1 MSNSTPVQLDEIS
14 ERLGYRFVN
23 EALLTE
29 ALTHGST
36 QKHKGDYQRLEF
48 LGDRVLGLVIA
59 EHLFRTHPTDGE
71 GQLTHVLSSLVRSE
85 ACADAARDGSVGC
98 VVVTGAGRG
107 FCAGGDLKE
116 GASAK
121 AMVPPSAE
129 AGSRTEQ
136 GFTRLRGFMETAR
149 LLHEMPKPAIAMVNG
164 PVAGAGIG
172 IAGACDL
179 RFAGRSATFLTAF
192 DKIGAGGDFGS
203 TWFWTKI
210 VGTGVAR
217 ELFLLGEKLSA
228 EEAFAKGLY
237 TRLFDDDALRAETL
251 KAAHRLA
258 DGPRMGFRYMK
269 QNLNNAED
277 WAFEAALDAEA
288 LNMGLST
295 QATAL
300 IWREANKPKGD

>member
-1 MSNSTPVQLDEIS
+1 MTDEVLIDN
-14 ERLGYRFVN
+14 EGGVRIITLNRPDRLN
-23 EALLTE
+23 
-29 ALTHGST
+29 ALTGSIMAPLA
-36 QKHKGDYQRLEF
+36 D
-48 LGDRVLGLVIA
+48 
-59 EHLFRTHPTDGE
+59 
-71 GQLTHVLSSLVRSE
+71 
-85 ACADAARDGSVGC
+85 ACADAARDPAVGC

-116 GASAK
+116 GGADK
-121 AMVPPSAE
+121 AVVPPNPES
-129 AGSRTEQ
+129 GSRAEQ
-136 GFTRLRGFMETAR
+136 GFARLRGFMETSR
-149 LLHEMPKPAIAMVNG
+149 LLHEMGKPTIAMVNG

-179 RFAGRSATFLTAF
+179 RFAARSATFLTAF
-192 DKIGAGGDFGS
+192 DRIGAGGDFGS

-228 EEAFAKGLY
+228 EQAFAKGLY
-237 TRLFDDDALRAETL
+237 TRLFDDDALRDETL

-277 WAFEAALDAEA
+277 WSFEAQFDAEA

-295 QATAL
+295 QATAM
-300 IWREANKPKGD
+300 IWREQNKPKG

>member
-1 MSNSTPVQLDEIS
+1 MSTEITGEVLIANEGGVRIITLNRP
-14 ERLGYRFVN
+14 ERLN
-23 EALLTE
+23 
-29 ALTHGST
+29 ALTGSIMAPLA
-36 QKHKGDYQRLEF
+36 D
-48 LGDRVLGLVIA
+48 
-59 EHLFRTHPTDGE
+59 
-71 GQLTHVLSSLVRSE
+71 
-85 ACADAARDGSVGC
+85 ACADAARDSSVGC

-116 GASAK
+116 GGGDK
-121 AMVPPSAE
+121 AVVPANRDD
-129 AGSRTEQ
+129 GSRAEQ
-136 GFTRLRGFMETAR
+136 SFARLRGFMETAR
-149 LLHEMPKPAIAMVNG
+149 LLHEMGKPTIAMVNG

-179 RFAGRSATFLTAF
+179 RFAGRSATFLSAF
-192 DKIGAGGDFGS
+192 DKIGGSGDFGS

-217 ELFLLGEKLSA
+217 ELFLLGEKLTG

-237 TRLFDDDALRAETL
+237 TRLFDDEVLRAETL

-277 WAFEAALDAEA
+277 WAFEAALDTEA

-300 IWREANKPKGD
+300 IWREANKAKEIRND

>member
-1 MSNSTPVQLDEIS
+1 MTDEVRIAN
-14 ERLGYRFVN
+14 EGGVRIITLNRPDRLN
-23 EALLTE
+23 
-29 ALTHGST
+29 ALTGSIMAPLA
-36 QKHKGDYQRLEF
+36 D
-48 LGDRVLGLVIA
+48 
-59 EHLFRTHPTDGE
+59 
-71 GQLTHVLSSLVRSE
+71 
-85 ACADAARDGSVGC
+85 ACADAARDPSVGC

-116 GASAK
+116 GGADK
-121 AMVPPSAE
+121 AIVPPNPES
-129 AGSRTEQ
+129 GSRAEQ
-136 GFTRLRGFMETAR
+136 GYVRLRGFMETSR
-149 LLHEMPKPAIAMVNG
+149 LLHEMGKPTIAMING

-179 RFAGRSATFLTAF
+179 RFAARSASFLTAF
-192 DKIGAGGDFGS
+192 DRIGAGGDFGS

-237 TRLFDDDALRAETL
+237 TRLFDDAALRDETL

-277 WAFEAALDAEA
+277 WSFEAQFDAEA

-295 QATAL
+295 QATAM
-300 IWREANKPKGD
+300 IWQEKNKARDAG

>member
-1 MSNSTPVQLDEIS
+1 VSDEVLIAN
-14 ERLGYRFVN
+14 EGGVRIITLNRPDRLN
-23 EALLTE
+23 
-29 ALTHGST
+29 ALTGSIMAPLA
-36 QKHKGDYQRLEF
+36 D
-48 LGDRVLGLVIA
+48 
-59 EHLFRTHPTDGE
+59 
-71 GQLTHVLSSLVRSE
+71 
-85 ACADAARDGSVGC
+85 ACADAARDPTVGC

-116 GASAK
+116 GGADK
-121 AMVPPSAE
+121 AMVPANPDS
-129 AGSRTEQ
+129 GSRSEQ
-136 GFTRLRGFMETAR
+136 SFARLRGFMESSR
-149 LLHEMPKPAIAMVNG
+149 LLHEMPKPTIAMVNG

-203 TWFWTKI
+203 TWFWSRI

-217 ELFLLGEKLSA
+217 ELFLLGEKLSG

-237 TRLFDDDALRAETL
+237 TRMFDDEVLQEETL

-277 WAFEAALDAEA
+277 WAFEAQFDAEA

-300 IWREANKPKGD
+300 IWREKNKPKD